1 MTDFEPPKNGRT
13 FMDDAASN
21 KTIWLILFALSFVV
35 VAKFEGV
42 NLLYRQLFM
51 FVRDPGLL
59 PNDWY
64 LTNSIYLKGSIIYKF
79 FDLTGIMIEN
89 DFVAVAVHLII
100 SAVAIYFAYKVVR
113 GFFGLED
120 RETSL
125 LVVLLGSFLFYKFTL
140 TTRASITGIVSP
152 SPTAIA
158 HTIAYSSL
166 YFMLSRRIFI
176 ASLIVTLALAVAS
189 KGNFI
194 LVPALALYVIINKE
208 LSLRNLAFLAIP
220 LAYMLFAS
228 GRADIG
234 GLSYEELV
242 KLCEAAIW
250 REGPDAVFGLQ
261 PSSALFLITTAFL
274 VAPFVIKQFENPSL
288 KALSWSFYIVSVAGF
303 IVGYMYTAFAYKIYP
318 NPMFVLL
325 APPRA
330 MKFFVFLFCM
340 MLFVMVL
347 KTERLFWH
355 EKVIAIFSLVLLK
368 GMAWITIAFPAA
380 LLFAGIG
387 VPRLIKHFFD
397 MDVARLPGGRPIAER
412 LQKIRLPTLMTVLLI
427 VFVAIRAPI
436 SYPAFSDIDTVGFR
450 QNNSWSTNFFADD
463 DAWAAFR
470 LLKKEPGYNSLLVF
484 YQKYN
489 RPGEY
494 VFDEY
499 PNTIAGKTFFIAD
512 TSHHYLSPAGWD
524 EAFLRE
530 LVVMAFQRNMNDGI
544 PVAGAFFDSIK
555 ERKFGKPIKVNVS
568 LEDFLKKRSANVMV
582 PKELEHLFPPDVPK
596 KNFGKFVVFSFSST
610 S

>member
-1 MTDFEPPKNGRT
+1 MTVSEPLKHDRT
-13 FMDDAASN
+13 FLDDAASN

-51 FVRDPGLL
+51 FVRDPDLL

-100 SAVAIYFAYKVVR
+100 SAVAIYFAYKIVR
-113 GFFGLED
+113 VFFGIED

-125 LVVLLGSFLFYKFTL
+125 LIVLLGCFLFYKFTIV
-140 TTRASITGIVSP
+140 TRASVTGIVSP
-152 SPTAIA
+152 NPTAIA

-166 YFMLSRRIFI
+166 YFMLSRRILI

-194 LVPALALYVIINKE
+194 LVPALALYVILHKDIP
-208 LSLRNLAFLAIP
+208 LRNLAFLAIP

-228 GRADIG
+228 GRADIS

-250 REGPDAVFGLQ
+250 REGPDGVFGQQ
-261 PSSALFLITTAFL
+261 PITALFLISAAFL
-274 VAPFVIKQFENPSL
+274 AAPFVIERFENPSL
-288 KALSWSFYIVSVAGF
+288 RALSWSFTIVSVAGF

-325 APPRA
+325 GPPRA
-330 MKFFVFLFCM
+330 MKFFVFLFCI
-340 MLFVMVL
+340 MLFVMIL
-347 KTERLFWH
+347 KTERLIWY
-355 EKVIAIFSLVLLK
+355 EKVIAIFSLVFLK
-368 GMAWITIAFPAA
+368 GLAWFYIAFPLL
-380 LLFAGIG
+380 LLFVGIG
-387 VPRLIKHFFD
+387 VPRLMKYFFD
-397 MDVARLPGGRPIAER
+397 VDVVRLPGVRHIAEH
-412 LQKIRLPTLMTVLLI
+412 LGKVRLPTLMTVLLI
-427 VFVAIRAPI
+427 AFVAIRAPV
-436 SYPAFSDIDTVGFR
+436 SYPAFTNIDTVGLR

-463 DAWAAFR
+463 DAWTAFR
-470 LLKKEPGYNSLLVF
+470 LLKKEPGYNSLLVL
-484 YQKYN
+484 YEKYN
-489 RPGEY
+489 RPGIY

-499 PNTIAGKTFFIAD
+499 PNTIAGKSFFIAD
-512 TSHHYLSPAGWD
+512 TSHQYLSPAGWD

-530 LVVMAFQRNMNDGI
+530 LVVKAFERSLNDGK
-544 PVAGAFFDSIK
+544 PVAGTFFDSIK
-555 ERKFGKPIKVNVS
+555 ERKFGKPIKVDVN
-568 LEDFLKKRSANVMV
+568 LEAFLKKRNVNVMV
-582 PKELEHLFPPDVPK
+582 PMELEHLFPPKVPK
-596 KNFGKFVVFSFSST
+596 KKFGTFVVFSFSSP